1 MGHIERKE
9 EVEAN
14 RRCCLEQVRESI
26 HRPSIG
32 TDDIESKGIKAHSFC
47 LTDIDG
53 SLVLL
58 YSPNLLRGKL
68 QNRTLQENVPYSDK
82 RLGETSWKR

>member
-14 RRCCLEQVRESI
+14 RCCCLEQVRETT

-32 TDDIESKGIKAHSFC
+32 TDDIESKGIKAHIFC
-47 LTDIDG
+47 LIDIDG

-58 YSPNLLRGKL
+58 YPPNLLGGKL
-68 QNRTLQENVPYSDK
+68 
-82 RLGETSWKR
+82 